1 MALAVYPL
9 NLGEVEV
16 DFSFMVWQ
24 TKCGTPTYVP
34 ATAWLITG
42 AEKPILV
49 DAGFRSAED
58 VKAYSRLNAR
68 RSAEQTLE
76 AQLAR
81 HNLQS
86 ADIGYLIHTHLH
98 LDHCGLDDQLPN
110 ARILVQRHELQYAAA
125 PLFPVPFYD
134 RQDIA
139 KLVGMLWN
147 RVELLD
153 SDRELFPGIRTV
165 TTRGHTPAHQMVY
178 VEVPSG
184 TAIITGDAAYIAD
197 INVKQQVPFGYYIDL
212 NDVMAGLRRIARD
225 AKHILPTHDAEVYT
239 RYPHGVQ

>member
-1 MALAVYPL
+1 MSLAIYPL

-16 DFSFMVWQ
+16 DFSFLVWQ
-24 TKCGTPTYVP
+24 TNCGNPTYVP

-49 DAGFRSAED
+49 DAGFRRAED
-58 VKAYSRLNAR
+58 VKAYSGLNAR
-68 RSAEQTLE
+68 QSAEQTLE
-76 AQLAR
+76 AQLSR
-81 HNLQS
+81 HNLKPE
-86 ADIGYLIHTHLH
+86 DIGYLVHTHLH

-110 ARILVQRHELQYAAA
+110 ARILVQRAELQYAAA

-139 KLVGMLWN
+139 KLVGVLWD

-153 SDRELFPGIRTV
+153 EDSELFPGIRTV

-184 TAIITGDAAYIAD
+184 TAIITGDAAYITS
-197 INVKQQVPFGYYIDL
+197 INVKHQVPFGYYINL
-212 NDVMAGLRRIARD
+212 EDVMAGLRRIAREG
-225 AKHILPTHDAEVYT
+225 KHVLPTHDAEVYKL
-239 RYPHGVQ
+239 YPEGIR